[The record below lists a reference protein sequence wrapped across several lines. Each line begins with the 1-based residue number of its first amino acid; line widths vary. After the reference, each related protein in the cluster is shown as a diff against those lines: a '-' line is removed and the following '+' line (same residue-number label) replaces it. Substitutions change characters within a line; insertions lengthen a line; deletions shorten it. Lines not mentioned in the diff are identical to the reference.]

1 MDDARIDVY
10 FRGEIAPGHSL
21 AAVRQSLKTL
31 FKTDDAR
38 IDALFSGRP
47 VAIRRNLDADTA
59 RRYQQTLGQAGA
71 LVELRTVEN
80 VGSSGQSLAP
90 VVPPTGAARAPT
102 SLQPAHGSDAATG
115 WTLTPLGADLLNPEE
130 RAPAVVA
137 AVSGDFQIEPA
148 GADLLHPEERRPWVV
163 AAIDTSALDLDS
175 TT

>member
-1 MDDARIDVY
+1 MDDTRIDVY
-10 FRGEIAPGHSL
+10 FRGESAPGYSL

-47 VAIRRNLDADTA
+47 VAIRRNLDANMA

-71 LVELRTVEN
+71 LVELRAAEN
-80 VGSSGQSLAP
+80 AGSSSQPFAPAAPPTTAALAP
-90 VVPPTGAARAPT
+90 TL
-102 SLQPAHGSDAATG
+102 LQPPHGSAAATG
-115 WTLTPLGADLLNPEE
+115 WTLTPVGADLLNPEE

-137 AVSGDFQIEPA
+137 VVSRDFQIEPA
-148 GADLLHPEERRPWVV
+148 GADLLRPEERRPSVV
-163 AAIDTSALDLDS
+163 AAIDTSALGLDS